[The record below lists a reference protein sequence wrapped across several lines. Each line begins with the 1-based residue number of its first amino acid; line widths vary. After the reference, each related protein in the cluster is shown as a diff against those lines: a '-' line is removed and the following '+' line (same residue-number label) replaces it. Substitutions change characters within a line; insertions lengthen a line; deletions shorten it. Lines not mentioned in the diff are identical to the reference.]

1 MDDEEETDSNKVE
14 DMIESSEPLKSE
26 LVDNGDNDEK
36 QDVEKDIEDD
46 DVDLLQ
52 DDGDIKLEDLEE
64 QNDLSDNKEVCYI
77 REQPLL
83 VT

>member
-36 QDVEKDIEDD
+36 QDAEKDIEDD